1 LLDKEEMDN
10 REDEM
15 EKEYDKIVKRQKEV
29 EAEKLKADEKE
40 KKSKK

>member
-1 LLDKEEMDN
+1 MEN

-29 EAEKLKADEKE
+29 EAENKAKEDKE